1 MSKRFSERSGAGAS
15 QLKRA
20 KRYQQM
26 RDRLRK
32 PQNSFDI
39 SPGMKGFFAT
49 CTRGREKKSALETID
64 LLEDYAGKL
73 YPGLEDELRAEGEE
87 VPNSGAEG
95 PASNV
100 GDIEADIAR
109 ELAEMKSAST
119 PKLFR
124 YLPTTIECLI
134 YIKCHRRIDPEQL
147 VRFIFADITKTRQ
160 RRTRFTGRLIPAKV
174 TTTSKIDA
182 IVKGSKE
189 VARDLLAD
197 DAVPTTFALVV
208 NIRYCDD
215 IKRDD
220 VIPPVAAMLD
230 VKHKVDLKNAKYTLV
245 IEVFK
250 SMCTIGL
257 VEDYNALR
265 RLNLQTLFDEP
276 NAKKPLQPEGA
287 FQDDTTSPKSSS
299 SSPLPSAQDEDAS

>member
-1 MSKRFSERSGAGAS
+1 
-15 QLKRA
+15 
-20 KRYQQM
+20 
-26 RDRLRK
+26 
-32 PQNSFDI
+32 
-39 SPGMKGFFAT
+39 
-49 CTRGREKKSALETID
+49 
-64 LLEDYAGKL
+64 
-73 YPGLEDELRAEGEE
+73 
-87 VPNSGAEG
+87 
-95 PASNV
+95 
-100 GDIEADIAR
+100 
-109 ELAEMKSAST
+109 MKSAST

-134 YIKCHRRIDPEQL
+134 YIKCHKRIDPEQL

-174 TTTSKIDA
+174 TTTSKLDA

-220 VIPPVAAMLD
+220 IIPAVAAMLD

-276 NAKKPLQPEGA
+276 SADKALQPTGA
-287 FQDDTTSPKSSS
+287 NQDGNSAAKTSL
-299 SSPLPSAQDEDAS
+299 SSPPTSANDEDAT